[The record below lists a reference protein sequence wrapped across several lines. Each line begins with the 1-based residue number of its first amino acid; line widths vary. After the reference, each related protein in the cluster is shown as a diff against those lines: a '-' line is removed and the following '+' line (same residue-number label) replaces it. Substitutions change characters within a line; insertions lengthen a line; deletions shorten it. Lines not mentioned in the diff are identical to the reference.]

1 MEQIKK
7 PFKQMLKYH
16 EEEMTRFMRNAQK
29 NNLIKLTSAN
39 TILINQRLDT
49 LSKEVTEPK

>member
-16 EEEMTRFMRNAQK
+16 EEEMTRFNEK
-29 NNLIKLTSAN
+29 
-39 TILINQRLDT
+39 RLE
-49 LSKEVTEPK
+49 K